1 MLNSVQ
7 KTKITPKERMNKA
20 MNLEE
25 PDRVPVM
32 CQMSIGH
39 MLLQTG
45 FSPSEFWLSGSL
57 FTEGLLILREIY
69 DFDGILISLHGHS
82 PHWRKNINRIQ
93 KDEEGEI
100 VTWKNGD
107 RTEFPYDDLPRHHAC
122 QETAPPS
129 ISDFD
134 PASLP
139 EEIDYIPVSQGL
151 NFALN
156 PDHLYDIFDRIHE
169 RAGEIY
175 SVHGEV
181 TSPFDYFLHL
191 FGFEQAMVNL
201 VEEPSKSKDILQR
214 FTEGIKRLAQGQ
226 VEHKVDA
233 IKISSPF
240 AGSGFISP
248 QFYREFVLPFEGKIA
263 RAVRARGVHVYT
275 HTCGAIND
283 RLEMMVEAGITGL
296 ECLDPPPLGDVRL
309 AEAKQR
315 VGKQVFIKGNIDP
328 VNVLLYGDVDTIR
341 RDAEQ
346 RIEVGKPAGGFI
358 LSTACSI
365 APHTRR
371 ENIQALA
378 RAASEAGLY

>member
-1 MLNSVQ
+1 MD
-7 KTKITPKERMNKA
+7 
-20 MNLEE
+20 LEE

-45 FSPSEFWLSGSL
+45 FSPSEFWLSGDL
-57 FTEGLLILREIY
+57 FAEGLLNLREIY
-69 DFDGILISLHGHS
+69 GFDGILISLHGHS
-82 PHWRKNINRIQ
+82 PRWRKNISKIQ
-93 KDEEGEI
+93 REEEGEI

-107 RTEFPYDDLPRHHAC
+107 RTEFPYDDLPRHRPRL
-122 QETAPPS
+122 EIPPPS

-134 PASLP
+134 PVSLP
-139 EEIDYIPVSQGL
+139 DEVNYIPVSQGL
-151 NFALN
+151 NFAL
-156 PDHLYDIFDRIHE
+156 DSGHLYDVFDRIHD
-169 RAGEIY
+169 RAGERY

-201 VEEPSKSKDILQR
+201 VEEPSRSKDILQR

-233 IKISSPF
+233 VKISSPF

-248 QFYREFVLPFEGKIA
+248 QFYREFVLPFEGQIA

-275 HTCGAIND
+275 HTCGEIND

-296 ECLDPPPLGDVRL
+296 ECLDPPPLGAVRL
-309 AEAKQR
+309 AEAKER

-328 VNVLLYGDVDTIR
+328 VNVLLYGDLETVR
-341 RDAEQ
+341 RDAEH
-346 RIEVGKPAGGFI
+346 RIEVGKPGGGFI

-371 ENIQALA
+371 ENVQVLA
-378 RAASEAGLY
+378 RAAAEAGVY

>member
-1 MLNSVQ
+1 MDL
-7 KTKITPKERMNKA
+7 KK
-20 MNLEE
+20 

-45 FSPSEFWLSGSL
+45 FSPSEFWLSGDL
-57 FTEGLLILREIY
+57 FAEGLLDLREVY

-82 PHWRKNINRIQ
+82 PRWRKDINRIQ
-93 KDEEGEI
+93 KEEEGEI
-100 VTWKNGD
+100 VAWKNGD
-107 RTEFPYDDLPRHHAC
+107 RTEFPYDDLPRHHPR
-122 QETAPPS
+122 QEIPPPPVA
-129 ISDFD
+129 DFD
-134 PASLP
+134 LKSVP

-151 NFALN
+151 NFALD
-156 PDHLYDIFDRIHE
+156 PGHLYDIFDHIHE

-191 FGFEQAMVNL
+191 FGFEQAMINL

-226 VEHKVDA
+226 IEHKIDA

-248 QFYREFVLPFEGKIA
+248 QFYREYVLPFEGQIA
-263 RAVRARGVHVYT
+263 SAVRARDVHVYT

-309 AEAKQR
+309 AEAKER
-315 VGKQVFIKGNIDP
+315 VGKLVFIKGNIDP
-328 VNVLLYGDVDTIR
+328 VNVLLYGDLETVR

-346 RIEVGKPAGGFI
+346 RIKVGKPGGGFI

-371 ENIQALA
+371 ENVQALG
-378 RAASEAGLY
+378 RVAAEAGVY